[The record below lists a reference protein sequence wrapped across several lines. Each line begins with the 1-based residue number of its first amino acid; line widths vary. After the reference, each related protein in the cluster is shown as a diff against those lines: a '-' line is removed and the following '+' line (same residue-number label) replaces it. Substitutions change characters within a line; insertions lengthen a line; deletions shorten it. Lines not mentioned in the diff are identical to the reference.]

1 MDNELLSLKEVLKR
15 LKKEGKVMIAVL
27 YGSYAKGSAHKRSDI
42 DLALYLNTENEKEE
56 MEIIDNILMS
66 SDVDI
71 SILRLHDEDESPFV
85 MQEALKGTHL
95 IEPDTDTL
103 YSITRKILHDCED
116 IRFRREIKV
125 EQGR

>member
-1 MDNELLSLKEVLKR
+1 
-15 LKKEGKVMIAVL
+15 MIAVL

-42 DLALYLNTENEKEE
+42 DLALYLNVKNEKEE

-66 SDVDI
+66 SDMDI
-71 SILRLHDEDESPFV
+71 SILRLHDKDESPFV